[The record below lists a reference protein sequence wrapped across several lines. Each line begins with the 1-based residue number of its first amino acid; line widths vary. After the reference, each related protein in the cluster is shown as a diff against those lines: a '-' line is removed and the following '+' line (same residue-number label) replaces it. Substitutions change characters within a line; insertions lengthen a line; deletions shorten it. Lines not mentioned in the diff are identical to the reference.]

1 MILDALAQGPAY
13 AALNPR
19 FARAFAFLR
28 SVTPESAIGRHDID
42 GDEIYA
48 FVQAHSTKPVA
59 DKLFEVH
66 RHYIDIQYMVRG
78 REIMAW
84 APLGSLGA
92 PSQAFDAAIDAAL
105 YPFPAH
111 AVHVPVVAGQFAIFF
126 PADAHAPSCAWGD
139 PADVLKVVV
148 KVKA

>member
-1 MILDALAQGPAY
+1 MILDTLAQGPAY
-13 AALNPR
+13 QALNPR

-28 SVTPESAIGRHDID
+28 SITPESTVGRHEID

-48 FVQAHSTKPVA
+48 FVQAHATKPIA
-59 DKLFEVH
+59 EKKFEVH
-66 RHYIDIQYMVRG
+66 RQYIDIQYMVRG

-84 APLGSLGA
+84 APLASLGA

-126 PADAHAPSCAWGD
+126 PEDAHAPSCAWGE
-139 PADVLKVVV
+139 PADILKVVV
-148 KVKA
+148 KVKV